1 LEESAVINGWQKRK
15 SSVMRGFRNGD
26 ELLSLNFE
34 ESIHM
39 NDDSLELVDNANEF
53 KDCFHCKEKEQEID
67 NFKVLI
73 SNYEK
78 QGNEN
83 RQLILNFQD
92 KIQKLTTQ
100 LQNVEEINRTTS
112 SSKSS
117 TNIMNQV
124 MPLGSKRNMN
134 TPENNWAQEFLQK
147 NIIKEEENRK
157 LKLRIEQ
164 LKTESIENQK
174 AYSRRIELMYSVI
187 SSFYYE

>member
-1 LEESAVINGWQKRK
+1 MEESAVINGWQKRK